1 MKNIVKLLEIGSQF
15 MTLPNKI
22 VGNFRDILG
31 KERDKLYPQMPNTRE
46 GDSHISIHIHM
57 YKRANPLRG
66 FDSLGGKHAGRQ
78 GL

>member
-1 MKNIVKLLEIGSQF
+1 
-15 MTLPNKI
+15 MTNFKQI

-57 YKRANPLRG
+57 YKRANPFRG
-66 FDSLGGKHAGRQ
+66 FDSLGGKHAGRHA
-78 GL
+78 L